1 MMPSSQEA
9 SHFSKGEIILST
21 SLLMNIHDGLMAP
34 LDCVPDRNEAE
45 LLLRVIR
52 PRLDEVDVYLDKR
65 LHGPAERE
73 QLFKEC
79 LDNCS
84 CAYLDQMMKENK
96 TSLFKEEQKQWSQT
110 IKTYKAEREAQCLS
124 YIQSSFCESPLYTEI
139 ENEKADFIVPE

>member
-1 MMPSSQEA
+1 MVPSSQEA

-34 LDCVPDRNEAE
+34 LDCVPDRKEAE

-52 PRLDEVDVYLDKR
+52 PRLDEVDIYIDQR
-65 LHGPAERE
+65 LQGPEKRE

-96 TSLFKEEQKQWSQT
+96 TALFKEEQKKWNET
-110 IKTYKAEREAQCLS
+110 LKNFKAEREAQCLS
-124 YIQSSFCESPLYTEI
+124 YIQSSFCESPLFTEI
-139 ENEKADFIVPE
+139 ENEKADFTVPE